1 MKLRSMFCLLIHLFS
16 FILKCL
22 SECHFP
28 DYMQS
33 EGDAP
38 SWFIEYEHGKN
49 VEITVRQNRM
59 FLRECRTVGYKECK
73 EFDRLCMRYLGEGKF
88 LVKQVL
94 RPRSYD
100 YTFKCMQLLRR
111 SKSVVQIKI
120 SPIEDKIKESLCLD
134 EMLFL
139 DQYPM
144 ISRRHSMEVNKCP
157 ITGGYD
163 VQLYTAENSAPICD
177 EIFLPLR
184 VESDCLAKEGMKFYF
199 RRRHCVNRFID
210 KELHEDPIE
219 LRCLATW
226 SDTFY
231 VFSVVKWNKDPKFW
245 CTRVEYRDGEVYE
258 MIIFFSGIC
267 PSETRSYNDVLIF
280 RHFKRH
286 YVNSIC
292 ADQTPICRYESNES
306 CSNNSDKCK
315 LTCQICSP
323 EIDEQPCVF
332 PRVYKGLW
340 NSLHEPASTFIQIGN
355 TSLLESKS
363 DLKWQCVASSGVKSH
378 RRQVLKLTFS
388 NACFPRYMCIELELT
403 TLSVLRLRTGIQL
416 TWPIDSLKHTCDDSY
431 FDFKPTGGM
440 PSRIVQKD
448 RPWNYFVNERPKYVS
463 CNLPWFISK
472 VSSFYMYNN
481 NNSQVNKGCLINN
494 AGSPSHVLKLMYT
507 YNNNENGYV
516 NTKVHKVHTFVCL
529 ASLKGREENNL
540 LITQDVDAG
549 QYMCWTF
556 IRGPAYVFIYIF
568 HSNDCGNG
576 TNMQLLTSYPVL
588 AKLVIKPNASD
599 CNFIHAKEQRPSIL
613 RRSED
618 TVSSSPNNRALKQKT
633 FSIPVIIFL
642 LLCLISRS

>member
-1 MKLRSMFCLLIHLFS
+1 MKLRSVFCLLIHLFS

-49 VEITVRQNRM
+49 VEITVARNKM
-59 FLRECRTVGYKECK
+59 ILRECRVTGYRECK
-73 EFDRLCMRYLGEGKF
+73 EFDRFCMRYLGEGKF

-94 RPRSYD
+94 KKRSYD
-100 YTFKCMQLLRR
+100 YVFRCMQLIQR
-111 SKSVVQIKI
+111 SNSVVQIKI
-120 SPIEDKIKESLCLD
+120 SPPIDDKIKESLCSD
-134 EMLFL
+134 DMLFL
-139 DQYPM
+139 DHYPM
-144 ISRRHSMEVNKCP
+144 ISRRHSNEDSRCP
-157 ITGGYD
+157 ISGGYD
-163 VQLYTAENSAPICD
+163 IQLYTSENSAAICD
-177 EIFLPLR
+177 DIFLPLR
-184 VESDCLAKEGMKFYF
+184 VESDCLESEGMKFYF

-210 KELHEDPIE
+210 KELHEDPVK
-219 LRCLATW
+219 LRCIATW
-226 SDTFY
+226 SNNFY
-231 VFSVVKWNKDPKFW
+231 MFSIVKWNKDPKFW
-245 CTRVEYRDGEVYE
+245 CSRVEYRDGEVHE

-267 PSETRSYNDVLIF
+267 SSETRSYNDVLIF

-292 ADQTPICRYESNES
+292 ADQAPICRYVNNES

-315 LTCQICSP
+315 LTCQICIP
-323 EIDEQPCVF
+323 EIEERPCVF
-332 PRVYKGLW
+332 PPVYRGLW
-340 NSLHEPASTFIQIGN
+340 NSLHEPANTFIQIEN

-363 DLKWQCVASSGVKSH
+363 ELRWQCVASSEGKSH
-378 RRQVLKLTFS
+378 RRQVLKLTFL

-403 TLSVLRLRTGIQL
+403 TLSVLRVRTGTQL
-416 TWPIDSLKHTCDDSY
+416 TWPIDSLQHTCDDSY

-440 PSRIVQKD
+440 PSRIVHRD
-448 RPWNYFVNERPKYVS
+448 RPWNYYIKERPKYVS
-463 CNLPWFISK
+463 CNLPWFIPK
-472 VSSFYMYNN
+472 VSSFLLYSNDN
-481 NNSQVNKGCLINN
+481 TQEKKGCLTNN

-507 YNNNENGYV
+507 YNNTGNG
-516 NTKVHKVHTFVCL
+516 TIQTRVHTVHTFVCL

-540 LITQDVDAG
+540 MITQDVDLG

-556 IRGPAYVFIYIF
+556 IRGPAYAFIYIF

-599 CNFIHAKEQRPSIL
+599 CNFVEAKERPSIL
-613 RRSED
+613 RRSEE
-618 TVSSSPNNRALKQKT
+618 TASSSPSNRALKQKT
-633 FSIPVIIFL
+633 FNVPVIIVFI
-642 LLCLISRS
+642 LCVIRKS